1 MKILFLDVDGVLNY
15 EMCEAK
21 IGVYYGVDQGKV
33 KLLKQ
38 IIDATGAKIVLSS
51 TWRRNIQVGMPLEC
65 QDDPFAIELMSKL
78 QAEGLK
84 IYDLTPVDKSD
95 SYRYEQI
102 MSVMKEYK
110 HSGQMIDAWCVL
122 DDDMFD
128 RFNEPEFRK
137 HLVWTNFID
146 GLTEEGV
153 REAISIL
160 NGETE

>member
-38 IIDATGAKIVLSS
+38 IVDATGAKIVLSS

-65 QDDPFAIELMSKL
+65 QDNPFAIELMSKL

-110 HSGQMIDAWCVL
+110 HNGQMIDAWCVL

-128 RFNEPEFRK
+128 RFNEPKFRK
-137 HLVWTNFID
+137 HFVWTSFVD
-146 GLTEEGV
+146 GLTEENV
-153 REAISIL
+153 REAIGIL